1 MTTSI
6 GFIGLGTMGYAMA
19 ANLLNKGFDVTVY
32 NRTAAKAEQLR
43 ALGAAVAAT
52 PADAARGRSVVIT
65 MVSNDD
71 SIRDVYD
78 GEHGIFSAVCEGSV
92 IVDSSTISPDLA
104 RRLAADAAGRSTVFL
119 DAPVTGSKPA
129 AEAGMLVFM
138 VGGSVET
145 AKAIEPVLLAMGRKV
160 IPMGPSGSGAVA
172 KLAHNTVVGINTAA
186 LMEGFA
192 IAAKGGIDGGSFLDL
207 IQSGGAASKAAEL
220 KGGKLLDQDY
230 SVQFALEL
238 MLKDLRLSSVLSDK
252 LGVPT
257 PLLEAAKS
265 LYQVGD
271 AAGHG
276 SLDLSA
282 VAKVYEQ
289 WIGRA
294 IGEVKS

>member
-19 ANLLNKGFDVTVY
+19 ANLLRKGFDVTVY

-43 ALGAAVAAT
+43 ELGAAVAAT
-52 PADAARGRSVVIT
+52 PADAARGRSIVIT

-78 GEHGIFSAVCEGSV
+78 GASGIFSAVSEGTV

-104 RRLAADAAGRSTVFL
+104 RRLAADAASRGAVFL

-138 VGGSVET
+138 VGGSAE
-145 AKAIEPVLLAMGRKV
+145 AALAIEPVLLAMGRKV

-192 IAAKGGIDGGSFLDL
+192 IAAKGGIDGSLFLEL

-220 KGGKLLDQDY
+220 KGGKLLGQDY

-276 SLDLSA
+276 QLDLSA

-294 IGEVKS
+294 IGEGK

>member
-1 MTTSI
+1 MKTSI

-19 ANLLNKGFDVTVY
+19 ANLLHKGFDVTVY
-32 NRTAAKAEQLR
+32 NRTSAKAEQLH
-43 ALGAAVAAT
+43 ALGAAVATT

-78 GEHGIFSAVCEGSV
+78 GEQGIFSAVSEGTV

-104 RRLAADAAGRSTVFL
+104 IRLAADAASRGAVFL

-138 VGGSVET
+138 VGGS
-145 AKAIEPVLLAMGRKV
+145 ADAALAIEPVLLAMGRKV

-192 IAAKGGIDGGSFLDL
+192 IAAKGGIDGGSFLEL

-220 KGGKLLDQDY
+220 KGGKLLEQDY
-230 SVQFALEL
+230 SVQFALAL

-257 PLLEAAKS
+257 PLLEAAKGM
-265 LYQVGD
+265 YQVGD
-271 AAGHG
+271 AAGYG
-276 SLDLSA
+276 QLDLSA

-294 IGEVKS
+294 IGESTN

>member
-43 ALGAAVAAT
+43 AFGAAVAAT

-104 RRLAADAAGRSTVFL
+104 RRLAADAAGLGTVFL